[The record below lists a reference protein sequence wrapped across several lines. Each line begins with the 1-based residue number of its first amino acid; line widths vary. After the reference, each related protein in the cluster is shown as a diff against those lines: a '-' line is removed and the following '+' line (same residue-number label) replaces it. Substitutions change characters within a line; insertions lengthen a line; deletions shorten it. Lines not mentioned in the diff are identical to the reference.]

1 MSALERLNK
10 ELSYPGQQALYL
22 AARKKGLKVTR
33 EEVRRLVGSNEARQ
47 EISAAQPSKGKI
59 AAETSGSRWQA
70 DLAEFHPRDS
80 GFKKLVYALV
90 VTNVFDRK
98 TYTRQLPDKKPAT
111 AVAAMKSIVGQAPEK
126 PYTIS
131 SDRGE
136 EFVSP
141 AMQAYLAS
149 VGIKLRPKDKGDPNT
164 LGVVD
169 KAIQILKKT
178 LFRLKG
184 TEGGD
189 WPSLLARATRSMNDT
204 PKPDVLHGES
214 PNEVKDQPAVKMM
227 LLEDNARKIKHNDD
241 LGKTRQKALNSVGN
255 TFRAPVAID
264 KKWTKRGFRAT
275 YGPVVRAADIE
286 NAWVTGLD
294 NKRYDLKS
302 IKPVRAS

>member
-1 MSALERLNK
+1 MSALENLNK
-10 ELSYPGQQALYL
+10 ELSYPSQQALYL

-59 AAETSGSRWQA
+59 AADTSGWRWQA

-80 GFKKLVYALV
+80 GLKKLVYALV

-111 AVAAMKSIVGQAPEK
+111 AVAAMKPIVDAAPEK

-149 VGIKLRPKDKGDPNT
+149 VGIKPRPEDKGDPHT
-164 LGVVD
+164 HTHWVL
-169 KAIQILKKT
+169 
-178 LFRLKG
+178 
-184 TEGGD
+184 
-189 WPSLLARATRSMNDT
+189 STRRSR
-204 PKPDVLHGES
+204 S
-214 PNEVKDQPAVKMM
+214 
-227 LLEDNARKIKHNDD
+227 
-241 LGKTRQKALNSVGN
+241 
-255 TFRAPVAID
+255 
-264 KKWTKRGFRAT
+264 
-275 YGPVVRAADIE
+275 
-286 NAWVTGLD
+286 
-294 NKRYDLKS
+294 
-302 IKPVRAS
+302 